1 MNTQQYVEDNRMYF
15 WSTIGHPDTGRG
27 EETQFEVDMGQD
39 PVGGKGECI
48 VMTGVHKGETRMF
61 PWLSLNTLW
70 EQQQEGE
77 EE

>member
-15 WSTIGHPDTGRG
+15 WSTIDR

-39 PVGGKGECI
+39 PVGAKIECI
-48 VMTGVHKGETRMF
+48 VMTGPRKGETIMH

-70 EQQQEGE
+70 EQQQEE
-77 EE
+77 EETE